1 MYHPVLPVRLRCG
14 KSDKLLFPLCRTC
27 SVRQQQTKCDHSPDE
42 RVLTGTWCTN
52 EVALARE
59 KGYRMIEVYEVWH
72 FSKTSDTLF
81 KGYVRDFMKLKME
94 SSAPPP
100 DEDLDVFK
108 HRVKNHLGI
117 KLGDIKY
124 NPGMRQISKLCL
136 NSLWG
141 KYGQRTN
148 MPQTEYVTEPREF
161 YKILLNDT
169 HEDINVQFL
178 NKDMV
183 QMNYNLKNQ
192 FVYNNNNINIPIAAF
207 TTSYAREMLY
217 GVLDMIGT
225 GVLGYDTDSCW
236 YVENDGSTL
245 IPTGD
250 SLGELTDELGG
261 GYITKWVGTGPK
273 SYSYEV
279 SNGKT
284 ECKIKG
290 FTLNYTCGQKING
303 DVMNEVIQDPSKT
316 VTIGKKNAIT
326 RDAKTKTIVNKDQT
340 KTFSLGYD
348 KRVVQNNFDTLPYG
362 F

>member
-1 MYHPVLPVRLRCG
+1 
-14 KSDKLLFPLCRTC
+14 
-27 SVRQQQTKCDHSPDE
+27 
-42 RVLTGTWCTN
+42 
-52 EVALARE
+52 
-59 KGYRMIEVYEVWH
+59 MIEVYEVWH

-117 KLGDIKY
+117 ELGDIKY

-136 NSLWG
+136 NSSWG

-207 TTSYAREMLY
+207 TTSYTREMLY

-236 YVENDGSTL
+236 YVENDGSTSV
-245 IPTGD
+245 PTGD

-261 GYITKWVGTGPK
+261 GYITKWAGTGPK

-303 DVMNEVIQDPSKT
+303 DVINEVIQDPSKT
-316 VTIGKKNAIT
+316 VTISKKNAIT
-326 RDAKTKTIVNKDQT
+326 RDAKTKMIVNKDQT